1 MVKLSD
7 YGLPVVLHSNERQS
21 SQSHLAPEAFDSDG
35 TMKSDVWSLGITMI
49 ELTERI
55 NPYEFDV
62 CSRGATVHMFNRSVP
77 FPSSEKW
84 SAECVD
90 FVSRCLKDVNKR
102 WNVEQ
107 LMEVRGLSED

>member
-1 MVKLSD
+1 M
-7 YGLPVVLHSNERQS
+7 
-21 SQSHLAPEAFDSDG
+21 APEAFDSDG
-35 TMKSDVWSLGITMI
+35 TMKSDVWSLGITLI

-55 NPYEFDV
+55 NPYEFDA
-62 CSRGATVHMFNRSVP
+62 CSRGATVHMFDRSVP
-77 FPSSEKW
+77 SPSSEKW

-90 FVSRCLKDVNKR
+90 FVSRCLVKDVNKR